1 MFQESRTRSKYFRSA
16 DGKIFID
23 LRHRKGY
30 TNQIEKL
37 NRDDSDLTITVQLKV
52 LAEKK
57 MRLRVTGYYQGEHLY
72 SMTREGLIMN
82 YKEYGV
88 NKSTQLAK

>member
-52 LAEKK
+52 LSEKK
-57 MRLRVTGYYQGEHLY
+57 NETVRNWLLPRRALILNDKGGAHYELQRVRSKQKHAI
-72 SMTREGLIMN
+72 S
-82 YKEYGV
+82 
-88 NKSTQLAK
+88 

>member
-1 MFQESRTRSKYFRSA
+1 MFQESRTQSKYFRSA

-57 MRLRVTGYYQGEHLY
+57 MRLCVTGYYQGEHLY
-72 SMTREGLIMN
+72 SMTREELIMN